1 MLGNQEPSSHCGGG
15 GMGCNASCDFSLG
28 AGKENLSYFPI
39 EVSSSV
45 NWLSPYLSCKLLE
58 GISCL

>member
-1 MLGNQEPSSHCGGG
+1 MLRNQEPSSHCGGG
-15 GMGCNASCDFSLG
+15 GVGCNASCDFSLG

-39 EVSSSV
+39 EISSTV
-45 NWLSPYLSCKLLE
+45 IWFSPYLGCKLLG